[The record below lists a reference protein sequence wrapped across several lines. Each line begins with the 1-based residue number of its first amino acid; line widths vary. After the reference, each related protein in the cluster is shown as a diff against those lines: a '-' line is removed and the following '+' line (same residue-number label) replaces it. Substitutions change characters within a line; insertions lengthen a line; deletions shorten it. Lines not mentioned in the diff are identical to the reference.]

1 MSARAGYAVAAC
13 PLELRR
19 RGPGKALSPQARP
32 SSGPRGQWGGNQT
45 RCAPFTSSWA
55 SLGSSPGGRGG
66 GPPATS
72 ILGVQLH
79 SAGPQARDLHPVG
92 AAAAQMV
99 PEGRKGIHP
108 AGCRLPVCDTHYRND
123 CVFSLIT
130 HYFYAERRL
139 NEGKKKKQQQ

>member
-1 MSARAGYAVAAC
+1 MAAC

-19 RGPGKALSPQARP
+19 RGPGKALSHSGLPFLRP
-32 SSGPRGQWGGNQT
+32 SEPVGWESDEVCSLHQQLGLSGQLPRW
-45 RCAPFTSSWA
+45 R
-55 SLGSSPGGRGG
+55 G

-79 SAGPQARDLHPVG
+79 SAGPGRPHARDLCPVG

-139 NEGKKKKQQQ
+139 NEGKKTTAITHLGSS